1 MNLDREIKSAI
12 AAHGLWRSELL
23 TAIKTMNSEWTP
35 EGLRAEGAC
44 SFGRW
49 AESCLEEE
57 VKAAPE
63 FHECVEAHRRLHKV
77 AAMVLQQALVGKR
90 EAAMRSI
97 DIGGDFAVASMEF
110 TTSMLRLGQSVA
122 ADVE

>member
-23 TAIKTMNSEWTP
+23 MAIKTMNSEWRP
-35 EGLRAEGAC
+35 EALREEGAC

-49 AESCLEEE
+49 AASCPEEE
-57 VKAAPE
+57 VKSAPE

-77 AAMVLQQALVGKR
+77 AAMVLRQALSGKR
-90 EAAMRSI
+90 DAAMRSI
-97 DIGGDFAVASMEF
+97 DIGGDFAMASMEF

-122 ADVE
+122 SSTE

>member
-23 TAIKTMNSEWTP
+23 MAIKTMNSEWTP
-35 EGLRAEGAC
+35 EALREEGAC

-49 AESCLEEE
+49 AASCPEEE
-57 VKAAPE
+57 VKSAPE

-77 AAMVLQQALVGKR
+77 AAMVLRQALSGKR
-90 EAAMRSI
+90 DAAMRSI
-97 DIGGDFAVASMEF
+97 DIGGDFAMASMEF

-122 ADVE
+122 SSTE

>member
-35 EGLRAEGAC
+35 EALREEGAC

-49 AESCLEEE
+49 AASCTQEE
-57 VKAAPE
+57 VKAGPE

-77 AAMVLQQALVGKR
+77 AAMVLKQALSGKR
-90 EAAMRSI
+90 DAALRSI
-97 DIGGDFAVASMEF
+97 DIGGDFAMASMEF

-122 ADVE
+122 SGAE